1 MNQPPPLKP
10 RGRLTPR
17 RVQDLLDARIRSVV
31 GDGVIRCNEVGGNV
45 SLTFDAGVAQS
56 KLPVFANHVVKLTS
70 AFTNTATTA
79 VVGVY
84 NGTVYPRPSVPI
96 NLGAATNL
104 PEATAM
110 QTTGESVIA
119 LNSREINM
127 TTSGTEIYFDAYLQ
141 PFFPC
146 IFWGMEA
153 STGRKIVLFRS
164 SCGW

>member
-1 MNQPPPLKP
+1 MNQPPPLKSK
-10 RGRLTPR
+10 GKLTPR
-17 RVQDLLDARIRSVV
+17 RVQELLDARIRSVV
-31 GDGVIRCNEVGGNV
+31 GDGVILANEAGGNV
-45 SLTFDAGVAQS
+45 ALSFNADAAAA
-56 KLPVFANHVVKLTS
+56 KLPNHTSHVVKLTS

-96 NLGAATNL
+96 NMGGATNL

-119 LNSREINM
+119 FNSREINM
-127 TTSGTEIYFDAYLQ
+127 TTAGTEIYFDAYLQ